1 MSKLL
6 DYLKAHRR
14 KKVKGIHIAML
25 LLCISNVILYAKR
38 LADGDESAIFLI
50 SWSALGVLWLYQTF
64 FISDKERAME
74 NETVD
79 DRPMKEKLREAFA
92 GLTAE
97 ELQAILDDD
106 LRSEETKAVARELL
120 EKNAECKMQNAE

>member
-14 KKVKGIHIAML
+14 EKVKGIHIAML

-38 LADGDESAIFLI
+38 LADGRENAVWLVL
-50 SWSALGVLWLYQTF
+50 WGVLGAAWLYQAF

-74 NETVD
+74 NEAVD
-79 DRPMKEKLREAFA
+79 PRPMDEKLREAFA
-92 GLTAE
+92 GLTNE

-106 LRSEETKAVARELL
+106 LRSEETKAIARELL
-120 EKNAECKMQNAE
+120 KK

>member
-1 MSKLL
+1 MSKLF
-6 DYLKAHRR
+6 DYLKTHRR
-14 KKVKGIHIAML
+14 KKVKGIHIAMV

-38 LADGDESAIFLI
+38 LADGDENAVFLI
-50 SWSALGVLWLYQTF
+50 SWSAMSVAWLYQAF

-74 NETVD
+74 NEAGD
-79 DRPMKEKLREAFA
+79 PRPMEEKLREAFA

-106 LRSEETKAVARELL
+106 LRSEETKAIARELL
-120 EKNAECKMQNAE
+120 QNK